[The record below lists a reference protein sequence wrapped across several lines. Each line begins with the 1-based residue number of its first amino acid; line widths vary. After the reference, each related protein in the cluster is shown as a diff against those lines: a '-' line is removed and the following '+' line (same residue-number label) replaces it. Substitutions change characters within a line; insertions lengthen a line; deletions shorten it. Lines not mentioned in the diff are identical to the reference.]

1 MNIAN
6 RILKTFAIVFNRN
19 QVWRKQKKQV
29 VSLKVYI
36 YFSYSHHLHSTLNS
50 IKISDSFNIK
60 KHSTEK
66 KKSNISLSEYSFKI
80 RLFTSVP

>member
-6 RILKTFAIVFNRN
+6 RILKTFAIVFHRN
-19 QVWRKQKKQV
+19 QVWRKQKKQA

-60 KHSTEK
+60 KNLIFFLL
-66 KKSNISLSEYSFKI
+66 NISLSEYSFKI
-80 RLFTSVP
+80 RLFTSMP

>member
-6 RILKTFAIVFNRN
+6 RILKTFAIVFHRN

-60 KHSTEK
+60 KIWFFFCWIEVYQSAA
-66 KKSNISLSEYSFKI
+66 L
-80 RLFTSVP
+80 R